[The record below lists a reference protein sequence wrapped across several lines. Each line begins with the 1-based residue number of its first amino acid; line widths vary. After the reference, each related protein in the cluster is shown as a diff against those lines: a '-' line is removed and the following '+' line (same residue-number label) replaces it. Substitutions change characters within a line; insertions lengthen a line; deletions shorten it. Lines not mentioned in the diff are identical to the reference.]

1 MSTVIDGSAGITTNA
16 GGSVN
21 PSTNVDGLNYSTRA
35 WVTFTVSGT
44 TPTIRASGNVT
55 SVTRTATGL
64 YTIVFTTAMVDQYYC
79 VGIVAQRPTTNNT
92 IIGSIQQANSPT
104 ATTLYVAFSEDT
116 GSAQEP
122 SLACIHV
129 IR

>member
-1 MSTVIDGSAGITTNA
+1 MTTIIDGSAGITTNA

-21 PSTNVDGLNYSTRA
+21 PSTNVDGINYSTRA
-35 WVTFTVSGT
+35 WVTFTVAAT
-44 TPTIRASGNVT
+44 VVTIRASGNVA

-64 YTIVFTTAMVDQYYC
+64 YTIVFTTAMTDQYYC
-79 VGIVAQRPTTNNT
+79 VAITAQRPSINNT
-92 IIGSIQQANSPT
+92 INGSIQQANSPT
-104 ATTLYVAFSEDT
+104 ASTLYIAFSEDT

-122 SLACIHV
+122 SLACVHV

>member
-21 PSTNVDGLNYSTRA
+21 PSTNIDGINFSTRA
-35 WVTFTVSGT
+35 WVTFTVAAT
-44 TPTIRASGNVT
+44 VVTIRASGNVA

-64 YTIVFTTAMVDQYYC
+64 YTIVFTTAMADQYYC
-79 VGIVAQRPTTNNT
+79 SSINAQRAITNSV
-92 IIGSIQQANSPT
+92 IFGSIQQANSPT
-104 ATTLYVAFSEDT
+104 STTLYVAFSEDT
-116 GSAQEP
+116 GGLLDPA
-122 SLACIHV
+122 LACIHV